1 MSSITSFQQ
10 SNLWPNSRTDS
21 FWRSVNRKR
30 TRSESSG
37 GSEVQTVY
45 YASRP
50 YPTYLE
56 LPPRSTSTYSWCF
69 ICGRWSIWKNCS
81 LNKVKRVRMTARA
94 GFACF
99 EQLGWRCPWRTAQR
113 QGQGAWV
120 TSLETSN
127 NNNKNKKRI
136 VWSENKISKAV
147 KRERERKEE
156 WERNKLTLNVC
167 FNNRWNISRDVSLE
181 MHCDKMRQK
190 LLYPPQ
196 KGWETHRQLQHT
208 PHCTDIYTSNHLTTL
223 YQVSTHSRHQKQEG
237 QTTSEISSPAT
248 CTLARV

>member
-1 MSSITSFQQ
+1 MRQSTVREENSRPIIGSVWQKTITQEEQRTVTKIKVLATSHLFNK

-21 FWRSVNRKR
+21 FWRSVNRKG
-30 TRSESSG
+30 TQSEISG

-56 LPPRSTSTYSWCF
+56 LPPWSSSTYSWCF
-69 ICGRWSIWKNCS
+69 ICARRSIWKSCS

-113 QGQGAWV
+113 YGQGAWV

-136 VWSENKISKAV
+136 VWS
-147 KRERERKEE
+147 
-156 WERNKLTLNVC
+156 
-167 FNNRWNISRDVSLE
+167 
-181 MHCDKMRQK
+181 
-190 LLYPPQ
+190 
-196 KGWETHRQLQHT
+196 
-208 PHCTDIYTSNHLTTL
+208 
-223 YQVSTHSRHQKQEG
+223 
-237 QTTSEISSPAT
+237 
-248 CTLARV
+248 